1 MKRAIFA
8 LAIIVVAAA
17 ANAHFPIAQ
26 RLRQIDTN
34 HDRALSLTEVL
45 SARQARFL
53 ALDLD
58 RNQVLTLAEISNK
71 VSTRMPNASADAKEN
86 ALNRISKRF
95 VRLDKNRDGRIL
107 QAEWDDKVAE
117 LFARFDTN
125 NDRLITRPEV
135 RSVRQSKRAQR

>member
-1 MKRAIFA
+1 MIHTILTLA
-8 LAIIVVAAA
+8 LILATAV

-34 HDRALSLTEVL
+34 HDRALSLAEVL

-58 RNQVLTLAEISNK
+58 RNQVLTLAEMSSK
-71 VSTRMPNASADAKEN
+71 VSTRMPNASADAKQN
-86 ALNRISKRF
+86 ALSRISKRF
-95 VRLDKNRDGRIL
+95 AHLDKNRDGRIL
-107 QAEWDDKVAE
+107 QGEWDDKVAE

-125 NDRLITRPEV
+125 NDHLITRPEV

>member
-1 MKRAIFA
+1 MKRTLFA
-8 LAIIVVAAA
+8 LAMIVVTSA

-34 HDRALSLTEVL
+34 HDRALSLAEVL
-45 SARQARFL
+45 SARQARFI
-53 ALDLD
+53 ALDQD
-58 RNQVLTLAEISNK
+58 HNQVLTLAEISSK
-71 VSTRMPNASADAKEN
+71 VSTRMPNASADAKQN
-86 ALNRISKRF
+86 ALNRISTRF
-95 VRLDKNRDGRIL
+95 ARLDKNRDSRIT

-135 RSVRQSKRAQR
+135 RSARQSKRAQR